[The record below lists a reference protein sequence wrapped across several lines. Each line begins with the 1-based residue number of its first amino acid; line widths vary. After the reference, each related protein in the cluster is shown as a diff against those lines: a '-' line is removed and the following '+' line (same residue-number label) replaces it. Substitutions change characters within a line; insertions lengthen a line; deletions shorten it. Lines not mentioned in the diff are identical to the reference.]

1 MAQELIYTSFP
12 KGVKPGVSGFCTVAV
27 SPDLAP
33 NMISRLEGLSGYRHL
48 YMPGTPEADLNPP
61 NWSHVVISVGN
72 AESHVV
78 YRVAD
83 AGLDYTGRSNKLAH
97 FIVLDK
103 NDLAPCGP
111 AAMLTTPSTMDNLS
125 LFHFCEFGLFCPVCG
140 SDAGRCTRPQPHSG
154 QTDAP
159 SGISFPQFSQRIFFS
174 FIKVGIWT
182 S

>member
-1 MAQELIYTSFP
+1 MAQELIYTSYP

-27 SPDLAP
+27 SPNMAP
-33 NMISRLEGLSGYRHL
+33 NLVARLEGLSGYRHL

-97 FIVLDK
+97 YIVLDK

-111 AAMLTTPSTMDNLS
+111 AAMLTTP
-125 LFHFCEFGLFCPVCG
+125 GLIDLVLTSKSERVRLLDRFRVSWFLRVRVWRG
-140 SDAGRCTRPQPHSG
+140 VRRLATLAGRESWLKPHG
-154 QTDAP
+154 AENTH
-159 SGISFPQFSQRIFFS
+159 
-174 FIKVGIWT
+174 V
-182 S
+182 